1 MMVTDLFSEGYT
13 LRLPLPTPAAF
24 VTERS
29 DTELFHNAS
38 VFSFRKEYHDV
49 FFQKTFTPSPP
60 SCAPSSDGLR
70 RFRKGDGGFHRERK
84 ALRRGDQYD
93 FLRAIGGD
101 HLDLHMLLS
110 PGAES
115 HSFEPTPG
123 DMITVSECDLFVYVG
138 GDSDA
143 WVETILDSVDTSN
156 KEVVTLMDCVD
167 TVAEETVE
175 GMETHGHAHDHEDED
190 TDHDE
195 DSHDHDEDSHDHED
209 ESHGEQDEHVW
220 TSPKNAM
227 RIVQK
232 LCDALCRLDP
242 ENADD
247 YQANTASYLASLT
260 SLDEEFSDVTANA
273 SRHTIVFGDRFP
285 FRYFAD
291 AYGLDYYA
299 AFPGCSSESEASAK
313 TLSFLI
319 DKINEEQI
327 PVVFHTELS
336 NEKMTDCICEATGAK
351 KLLLH
356 SCHNVSKDDFE
367 NGATYLSLM
376 EQNVAALKE
385 ALN

>member
-1 MMVTDLFSEGYT
+1 MPPCFLSERSIMTFFSKNT
-13 LRLPLPTPAAF
+13 LRLLLLPALLLLTGCAG
-24 VTERS
+24 S
-29 DTELFHNAS
+29 S
-38 VFSFRKEYHDV
+38 KETADSQENTKLSAV
-49 FFQKTFTPSPP
+49 ATIFP
-60 SCAPSSDGLR
+60 
-70 RFRKGDGGFHRERK
+70 
-84 ALRRGDQYD
+84 QYD

-190 TDHDE
+190 ADHG
-195 DSHDHDEDSHDHED
+195 EDSHDHED

-319 DKINEEQI
+319 DKIKEEQI

-336 NEKMTDCICEATGAK
+336 NEQMTDSICEATGAK

-367 NGATYLSLM
+367 SGATYLSLM
-376 EQNVAALKE
+376 EQNVSALKE